1 MFMFNEE
8 QMQKMNKI
16 IEMTMRYSAIC
27 KDCKHRNCC
36 FFAFD
41 CLSDN
46 YKNFLKN
53 LLTNEN

>member
-1 MFMFNEE
+1 MFNEE

-36 FFAFD
+36 FL
-41 CLSDN
+41 LSIVYQIIIKIFQKN
-46 YKNFLKN
+46 Y
-53 LLTNEN
+53 